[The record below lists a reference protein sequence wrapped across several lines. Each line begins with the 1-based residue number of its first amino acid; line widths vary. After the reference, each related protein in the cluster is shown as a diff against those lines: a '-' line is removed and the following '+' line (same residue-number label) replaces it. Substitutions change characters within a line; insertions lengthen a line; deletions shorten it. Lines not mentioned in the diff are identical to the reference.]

1 MSTTR
6 PDTRSTLDGLLL
18 LALGTVT
25 VVTVLAA
32 ITLSWTEVFG
42 W

>member
-1 MSTTR
+1 MSLER
-6 PDTRSTLDGLLL
+6 LDGRSGIDGLVL

-32 ITLSWTEVFG
+32 MTLTMAGVIG